1 MDGNIEI
8 SRSDIRLQ
16 VLKILPH
23 VINGS
28 IDLCFFVTEISMN
41 DNYNQ
46 LQNDFI
52 KSKSWTCHNLTV
64 LEDDRD
70 IVWLMIGRD
79 NWQLQ
84 ARPSIISEPLKEVG
98 NKINNHFHMYSTLS
112 FTGISRS
119 TLQDCTMTKWN
130 SNTK

>member
-52 KSKSWTCHNLTV
+52 KSKS
-64 LEDDRD
+64 
-70 IVWLMIGRD
+70 
-79 NWQLQ
+79 
-84 ARPSIISEPLKEVG
+84 
-98 NKINNHFHMYSTLS
+98 
-112 FTGISRS
+112 
-119 TLQDCTMTKWN
+119 
-130 SNTK
+130 